1 MRIKEVIV
9 EREQI
14 NEAVPVAV
22 AAGLWGAASGVGSYY
37 FLKDKHGSDLSKW
50 PKSAQAELLS
60 DIVLGGVGGPV
71 GGWVTRQ
78 GLKLAGKLGVGKS
91 VINLVKAGAKG
102 KNADKVK
109 KTLDRV
115 EPTVGKLDKVNV
127 TRKGEPTIGKNFMK
141 DVEKVYAKKG
151 LKPDGKKL
159 EPPKPKPGDV
169 NYTSTPGTKLRAFVN
184 PDKVAST
191 ASTAAK
197 PPKPKGAVRRAAEK
211 FGSQAV
217 GATATPVVGRVAG
230 APEAIRDYDRG
241 EAEVDDKGQYTGRL
255 TGPNI
260 GGAFGTASSH
270 VDKDEN
276 LDFYDKT
283 GMLMRNTP
291 EGPRII
297 NPAAKDEKG
306 RPLWG
311 DLGVNPRTGK
321 RFDSPDN
328 LKKQQDYQRQ
338 QRKDQLGK

>member
-14 NEAVPVAV
+14 NEAVP
-22 AAGLWGAASGVGSYY
+22 AAAAAALAWGAASGVGSYY
-37 FLKDKHGSDLSKW
+37 FLKDKHGTDLSKW

-91 VINLVKAGAKG
+91 VINLVKAGVGKG

-159 EPPKPKPGDV
+159 EPPKPKPGDI
-169 NYTSTPGTKLRAFVN
+169 NYKSGGPGTKLGAFVN

-191 ASTAAK
+191 AAKTAAK
-197 PPKPKGAVRRAAEK
+197 PPKPKGVIRRGAEK

-217 GATATPVVGRVAG
+217 GATVTPAVGFAAG

-260 GGAFGTASSH
+260 GGAFGTATSH

-291 EGPRII
+291 EGPRVI
-297 NPAAKDEKG
+297 NPAIKKK
-306 RPLWG
+306 WG
-311 DLGVNPRTGK
+311 DLGINPRTGK
-321 RFDSPDN
+321 PFDSPEN
-328 LKKQQDYQRQ
+328 RLRQQAYQQQ

>member
-37 FLKDKHGSDLSKW
+37 FLKDKHGSDLSQW

-115 EPTVGKLDKVNV
+115 EPKVGKLDNVNV
-127 TRKGEPTIGKNFMK
+127 TRKGEPTVGKNFMK

-151 LKPDGKKL
+151 LKPDGTKL

-191 ASTAAK
+191 AAKTAAK

-217 GATATPVVGRVAG
+217 GATVTPVVGRVAG

-255 TGPNI
+255 TGPNML
-260 GGAFGTASSH
+260 GSRGTASSH

-291 EGPRII
+291 EGPRVI
-297 NPAAKDEKG
+297 NPAIKKK
-306 RPLWG
+306 WG
-311 DLGVNPRTGK
+311 DLGINPRTGK
-321 RFDSPDN
+321 PFDSPEN
-328 LKKQQDYQRQ
+328 RLRQQAYQRQ

>member
-37 FLKDKHGSDLSKW
+37 FLKDKHGTDLSKW

-159 EPPKPKPGDV
+159 EPPKPQPGDI
-169 NYTSTPGTKLRAFVN
+169 NTASGGPGTKLGAFVK
-184 PDKVAST
+184 PDTVAST
-191 ASTAAK
+191 AAKTAAK
-197 PPKPKGAVRRAAEK
+197 PPKPKGVIRRGAEK

-217 GATATPVVGRVAG
+217 GATATPAVGVAAG

-241 EAEVDDKGQYTGRL
+241 EAEVDSKGRFTGKT

-270 VDKDEN
+270 VDSGEQF
-276 LDFYDKT
+276 DFYDRT
-283 GMLMRNTP
+283 GMLMTSD
-291 EGPRII
+291 GTVI
-297 NPAAKDEKG
+297 NPKDPQEIEPGKFVI
-306 RPLWG
+306 LK
-311 DLGVNPRTGK
+311 DPRTNK
-321 RFDSPDN
+321 PYHSPEN
-328 LKKQQDYQRQ
+328 LKRQQAYQLQ
-338 QRKDQLGK
+338 QRKEQLRK

>member
-1 MRIKEVIV
+1 MKINEVIV
-9 EREQI
+9 EHEQI
-14 NEAVPVAV
+14 NEAVPVAL
-22 AAGLWGAASGVGSYY
+22 AAAAWGAASGVGSYY
-37 FLKDKHGSDLSKW
+37 FLKDKHGTDLSKW

-91 VINLVKAGAKG
+91 VINLVKAGVKG

-115 EPTVGKLDKVNV
+115 EPKVGKLDNVNV
-127 TRKGEPTIGKNFMK
+127 TRKGEPTVGKNFMK

-159 EPPKPKPGDV
+159 EPPKPQPGDV

-191 ASTAAK
+191 AAKPAAK

-211 FGSQAV
+211 FGSRAV
-217 GATATPVVGRVAG
+217 GATVTPVVGRVAG

-241 EAEVDDKGQYTGRL
+241 EAEVDSKGRFTGKT

-270 VDKDEN
+270 VDSGEQF
-276 LDFYDKT
+276 DFYDRT
-283 GMLMRNTP
+283 GMLMKSDGTV
-291 EGPRII
+291 I
-297 NPAAKDEKG
+297 NPKDPHEIAPGKFVI
-306 RPLWG
+306 LK
-311 DLGVNPRTGK
+311 DPRTDK
-321 RFDSPDN
+321 PYHSPEN
-328 LKKQQDYQRQ
+328 LKRQQAYQRQ